1 MNNQRI
7 LWGQVARSSIG
18 ALGVESGR
26 QEMALVPDEPAQTAV
41 ADERVVCAAHTKEL
55 AAGLTNMK
63 RFIIVMQV
71 SARVL

>member
-1 MNNQRI
+1 M
-7 LWGQVARSSIG
+7 
-18 ALGVESGR
+18 E
-26 QEMALVPDEPAQTAV
+26 LVPDEPAQTAV

-63 RFIIVMQV
+63 RFMVVMQV